1 MTKREAGHRFRK
13 PARPRGCDQERC
25 SFRMPEAILRGDGHI
40 PHDTLAVISGPS
52 KCFMRDH
59 TADETHSPTKGTFIQ
74 QSS

>member
-1 MTKREAGHRFRK
+1 
-13 PARPRGCDQERC
+13 
-25 SFRMPEAILRGDGHI
+25 MPEAILRGDGHI